1 MWPLPCLWFELI
13 YFLIHSPLF
22 ANGQHSCFGG
32 IESFEKTTGVGYGG
46 QVVGT
51 TILQQQDS
59 ALTRDCVNLCK
70 QQSQCNSFT
79 LNYVGFKCTSF
90 QITSQGR
97 RELLV
102 DSPSLNYFEKI
113 CFRGVQKHTFDELC
127 GDRLWAFERVKESHL
142 EGFIDREESNVKD
155 KEECAK
161 MCLLEENFPCRSA
174 DFDEVQKVCKLSR
187 EDRRSQPQAFRQVPG
202 SSRDY
207 LENQCSATAPTSC
220 RYETRVGVGV
230 VSMDLLQFA
239 QAVDDCQGQ
248 CDRETTFN
256 CRAYSYMENRC
267 YLSGDDT
274 VSLGPSGLPPLTN
287 AAYGEKKCITG
298 EYNESLFKQCTL
310 GVFTYEKI
318 TGFVMR
324 SAARTAIQLSSAG
337 ALGNTLECRQ
347 YCHSAGLDCPAFSVN
362 YQNMRCDK
370 LDRNSQGR
378 TQELS
383 PRAGENYFEKIC
395 LRGNFATACQ
405 GKAWAFERVLGM
417 ELVPTLYEKSF
428 SHVLSRRDCEEHC
441 LNEQTFN
448 CRSAVYFD
456 DSAECRL
463 SRHDRRTQADGVIKT
478 SNPRINY
485 LENQCIE
492 ETPTCPY
499 EKTAD
504 AYPIY
509 TDVVATTGI
518 VSEQACESFCTTY
531 PNFHCRSYAY
541 YPSNGQC
548 FISGDDRSSAGPGS
562 TNSRPGI
569 LFYERTCKDG
579 AQTVSTGSPLPTDT
593 GLNTIPTGVATRD
606 PPPLPSPSPSVST
619 LYPPLVPSCL
629 AGEKLTFARVSGHES
644 AARPGAILLT
654 SPSDGMTKDCL
665 LKCRTREDC
674 RSFTIDYKRHE
685 CFISGVFRGST
696 PAHLRPAPGKTYFE
710 GICIRANVPCGGR
723 LWATERIVDQELTG
737 AYPRDITRYI
747 SMHDCERRCIEERT
761 FICKSAVFDVNLQ
774 ECKLFAEDRSHRTVR
789 LNYGR
794 GMHYIENQCAV
805 LTAACKY
812 TVIQRDVYM
821 SHITRVVH
829 GVTSTFHCELECNR
843 EVDFNCR
850 SYTYV
855 ENGSLGPPQCLLSAD
870 NRQAVSPGILEY
882 RSRSLYAEKDCGDRS
897 VTASS
902 DYNGRTN
909 QAGGSPPKSLSGS
922 STLPPRLPSPA
933 NQVHTGLPSSGL
945 PSSGLPSSGL
955 PSSGLPSS
963 DLPSSDLPTFCSLD
977 QYTYEKTISYN
988 LRFAPRDRIPTRAT
1002 VGVVSDAHAECQR
1015 LGDRCRSFVVEYG
1028 DFQVASW
1035 LTAAAEDNRNALS
1048 VQTNAAYFEKVC
1060 FQERHC
1066 HKLWTFERMMN
1077 FEMRL
1082 TPERELAG
1090 IRRRAEC
1097 EDYCLRER
1105 AFTCRS
1111 ATYQQSRQLCLLYS
1125 ETRRSKPNSLQRT
1138 NDDVDYLENMCAP
1151 ESASTCVYQ
1160 DTLDRFFPVID
1171 RLTHAFTIQECQ
1183 RLCDLERRFPC
1194 RSIDYESVHH
1204 DCALSSEDVASHPL
1218 GTGGL
1223 IYRRFSIFSEKGACE
1238 QVSVQCNQQ
1247 DMVLTLNFDTP
1258 FHGRIYS
1265 RANPNQCYVMGSG
1278 QTQMQYTISLGTRCG
1293 TATDGPGKYVNE
1305 VMVQQHPVIMTDTD
1319 RNIRVVCSFEASDKT
1334 VTLAS
1339 TFARNSIS
1347 GAFGGGSGLDVTTGH
1362 RPTLSSVV
1370 ANTAPPPTVGM
1381 RIIDQSGRDASAVGL
1396 GDELTLLI
1404 EIRDPESAF
1413 AIFAR
1418 NLYARSSTGESLFL
1432 IDDRGCPV
1440 DATVFPALEP
1450 DFNNFKVLRSTFKA
1464 FRFPASGVVNFE
1476 VQIRFCQERCEAVR
1490 CQSSRDSFGRRKR
1503 RSVGAEDLH
1512 ETNTTTTKT
1521 TSSEDSMTTNDD
1533 PAFEYD
1539 ESSEEAT
1546 DEQTD
1551 RGVTIPSDPT
1561 TEPFTSTP
1569 TPTTTQNPGT
1579 TQNGTETVATE
1590 VYVSDAETANVAT
1603 SIEDELKKPYGGYGL
1618 GGGKIYARV
1627 FPEETDAQV
1636 IAELSSAAG
1645 VDSGHHR
1652 PVAITVESHVNMEPP
1667 VPEGRSYSPPAAG
1680 PGVAFVQD
1688 NIPLHHL
1695 PPMRAQYAPPAT
1707 SSWYLGQFGRYSH
1720 RGLSPAARFYQMHW
1734 ATRQHPQHSYYRG
1747 YIRELARVPEPPPP
1761 PRLHVSSRWPNAPRP
1776 TPPSARVSDNRILI
1790 DASSEEARSFEDTS
1804 PEEDATTHAPE
1815 VLGIAKWNQKNAL
1828 VGTRRSEDLVDG
1840 PRGNW
1845 SSQNESAPEQDSIK
1859 EEEVPLSLAIVVDDD
1874 RKTGLE
1880 RNWNRETPYQPPRA
1894 RKKESPRVITNAP
1907 KTNMKSGTL
1916 LDDDGALLD
1925 AEEVVCDTHTT
1936 VIVTAFIVS
1945 LVHIALAC
1953 AAYLFWRWH
1962 KVSFERSRAL
1972 IHSLRNSGQPNIH
1985 GQQMFL
1991 GPAHPMNYQYLQHS

>member
-1 MWPLPCLWFELI
+1 MLLFSPCIWWELL
-13 YFLIHSPLF
+13 YFFAHSTLF
-22 ANGQHSCFGG
+22 ANGEHNCFGG

-59 ALTRDCVNLCK
+59 ALTRDCINLCK
-70 QQSQCNSFT
+70 QQSQCNSFS

-90 QITSQGR
+90 QVTSQGR

-102 DSPSLNYFEKI
+102 DNPTLNYFEKI
-113 CFRGVQKHTFDELC
+113 CFRGIQKHTFDELC
-127 GDRLWAFERVKESHL
+127 GDRLWAFDRVKEAYL
-142 EGFIDREESNVKD
+142 DGFVHREELNVKD

-161 MCLLEENFPCRSA
+161 MCLLEGTFTCRSA
-174 DFDEVQKVCKLSR
+174 DFDEAQKVCKLSR

-230 VSMDLLQFA
+230 VTMDLLQFA
-239 QAVDDCQGQ
+239 SAVDECQTQ

-274 VSLGPSGLPPLTN
+274 VSLGPSGLPASTN
-287 AAYGEKKCITG
+287 AAYGEKKCIT
-298 EYNESLFKQCTL
+298 EQCTL

-324 SAARTAIQLSSAG
+324 SAARTSIPLSSPG

-456 DSAECRL
+456 DTAECRL

-492 ETPTCPY
+492 ESPTCPY
-499 EKTAD
+499 EKKAD

-541 YPSNGQC
+541 YPANGQC

-569 LFYERTCKDG
+569 LFYERACTDDNS
-579 AQTVSTGSPLPTDT
+579 QTHSTISPLPTDT
-593 GLNTIPTGVATRD
+593 GLNTIPTGSATRE
-606 PPPLPSPSPSVST
+606 PASFPSPSSSVST
-619 LYPPLVPSCL
+619 LYPPIAQSCQ

-644 AARPGAILLT
+644 AARPGQILLT

-665 LKCRTREDC
+665 LKCQQREDC
-674 RSFTIDYKRHE
+674 KSFTIDYKRHE
-685 CFISGVFRGST
+685 CFISGSYRGST
-696 PAHLRPAPGKTYFE
+696 PAHLRPAPAKTYFE
-710 GICIRANVPCGGR
+710 GICVRANVPCGGR

-737 AYPRDITRYI
+737 AYPRDVTRYI
-747 SMHDCERRCIEERT
+747 SMHDCERRCVEERN

-774 ECKLFAEDRSHRTVR
+774 ECKLFAEDRSHRSAR
-789 LNYGR
+789 LSYAR
-794 GMHYIENQCAV
+794 GMNYIENQCAV

-812 TVIQRDVYM
+812 TPIQRDVYM
-821 SHITRVVH
+821 THITRVVH

-870 NRQAVSPGILEY
+870 NRQAVSPGILEH
-882 RSRSLYAEKDCGDRS
+882 RSRSLYAEKDCADYSGTS
-897 VTASS
+897 G
-902 DYNGRTN
+902 DYNGRNN
-909 QAGGSPPKSLSGS
+909 QGPSGIPSGS
-922 STLPPRLPSPA
+922 TYPPRPPSPA
-933 NQVHTGLPSSGL
+933 NQIHTGGYPTN
-945 PSSGLPSSGL
+945 
-955 PSSGLPSS
+955 
-963 DLPSSDLPTFCSLD
+963 DLPTFCAFD
-977 QYTYEKTISYN
+977 QYTYEKTIGYN
-988 LRFAPRDRIPTRAT
+988 LRFAPRERIPTRAT
-1002 VGVVSDAHAECQR
+1002 VGVVNDAFSECQR

-1028 DFQVASW
+1028 DFQIASW
-1035 LTAAAEDNRNALS
+1035 LTVAAEDNRNGLS
-1048 VQTNAAYFEKVC
+1048 VQANSAYFEKVC

-1066 HKLWTFERMMN
+1066 NKLWTFERTMN
-1077 FEMRL
+1077 SYLQL
-1082 TPERELAG
+1082 TPDRELPG

-1097 EDYCLRER
+1097 EDYCLREKS
-1105 AFTCRS
+1105 FICKS
-1111 ATYQQSRQLCLLYS
+1111 ATYQQSRQLCRLFS
-1125 ETRRSKPNSLQRT
+1125 ENKRSKPNTLQNT
-1138 NDDVDYLENMCAP
+1138 NEDIDYLENLCAA
-1151 ESASTCVYQ
+1151 ESASTCIYQ
-1160 DTLDRFFPVID
+1160 DTLDRFLPSID
-1171 RLTHAFTIQECQ
+1171 RLTHAYSIQECQ

-1194 RSIDYESVHH
+1194 RSINFETVHH
-1204 DCALSSEDVASHPL
+1204 DCALSSDDLSSYPL
-1218 GTGGL
+1218 GAGGL
-1223 IYRRFSIFSEKGACE
+1223 IFRRFSVFM
-1238 QVSVQCNQQ
+1238 SVQCNQQ
-1247 DMVLTLNFDTP
+1247 EMILTLNFDSP

-1265 RANPNQCYVMGSG
+1265 RNNPNQCYVVGNG
-1278 QTQMQYTISLGTRCG
+1278 QNQMQYPISLGTRCG
-1293 TATDGPGKYVNE
+1293 TTTEGPGKYVNE
-1305 VMVQQHPVIMTDTD
+1305 VMVQQHPVIMTETD

-1339 TFARNSIS
+1339 TLARNSIS
-1347 GAFGGGSGLDVTTGH
+1347 GSFGGGPGLDVTTGV
-1362 RPTLSSVV
+1362 RPTLSSIV

-1381 RIIDQSGRDASAVGL
+1381 RIVDHSGHDASAVGL
-1396 GDELTLLI
+1396 GDELTLVI

-1413 AIFAR
+1413 GIFAR

-1440 DATVFPALEP
+1440 SATVFPALEP
-1450 DFNNFKVLRSTFKA
+1450 EFNNFRVLRSTFKA

-1476 VQIRFCQERCEAVR
+1476 VQIRFCQERCEPVK
-1490 CQSSRDSFGRRKR
+1490 CHNSRDSFGRKR
-1503 RSVGAEDLH
+1503 RNVDGNETATLKPMASENATESDHTESETEEESYEEYTDDSGTTLQQDQLLSTEPLPANDTDAKPVSLNETIEAAASHEIISNASLTLEEDLH
-1512 ETNTTTTKT
+1512 
-1521 TSSEDSMTTNDD
+1521 
-1533 PAFEYD
+1533 
-1539 ESSEEAT
+1539 
-1546 DEQTD
+1546 
-1551 RGVTIPSDPT
+1551 
-1561 TEPFTSTP
+1561 
-1569 TPTTTQNPGT
+1569 
-1579 TQNGTETVATE
+1579 
-1590 VYVSDAETANVAT
+1590 
-1603 SIEDELKKPYGGYGL
+1603 KPYGGYGM
-1618 GGGKIYARV
+1618 GGGKVYARM
-1627 FPEETDAQV
+1627 FPEDTDPLA
-1636 IAELSSAAG
+1636 ADSASDKST
-1645 VDSGHHR
+1645 VDVRGHHR
-1652 PVAITVESHVNMEPP
+1652 APPLIVESHVTLDTRRDRSAAPP
-1667 VPEGRSYSPPAAG
+1667 QSPRMN
-1680 PGVAFVQD
+1680 FIRD
-1688 NIPLHHL
+1688 KIPLHHM
-1695 PPMRAQYAPPAT
+1695 PPMRAQYVPPQWNT
-1707 SSWYLGQFGRYSH
+1707 YFRYT
-1720 RGLSPAARFYQMHW
+1720 RPFPQGYPSPW
-1734 ATRQHPQHSYYRG
+1734 SYHTGPKVYRG
-1747 YIRELARVPEPPPP
+1747 FIREIPHIPEPP
-1761 PRLHVSSRWPNAPRP
+1761 RLV
-1776 TPPSARVSDNRILI
+1776 
-1790 DASSEEARSFEDTS
+1790 TS
-1804 PEEDATTHAPE
+1804 PFSNSTDNETSTPEPPITAGDVGLSGAGSNTQAPE
-1815 VLGIAKWNQKNAL
+1815 ILSVAKWNQGAL
-1828 VGTRRSEDLVDG
+1828 SHTADLVDG
-1840 PRGNW
+1840 PRDNKI
-1845 SSQNESAPEQDSIK
+1845 SNDDNK
-1859 EEEVPLSLAIVVDDD
+1859 EEEVPLSLAIVVNEEQKSVLD
-1874 RKTGLE
+1874 
-1880 RNWNRETPYQPPRA
+1880 RNWNRETPFQTSRT
-1894 RKKESPRVITNAP
+1894 RKKEIPAVITG
-1907 KTNMKSGTL
+1907 SSVYQ
-1916 LDDDGALLD
+1916 D
-1925 AEEVVCDTHTT
+1925 EEDFVCDTHTT

-1945 LVHIALAC
+1945 LVHIGLAC
-1953 AAYLFWRWH
+1953 AGYFFWRWH
-1962 KVSFERSRAL
+1962 KNSFERSRAL
-1972 IHSLRNSGQPNIH
+1972 IQSLRSQPTNP
-1985 GQQMFL
+1985 QMFL
-1991 GPAHPMNYQYLQHS
+1991 APSHPMNYQYLQSTSKDNSTRDLHSPRPPIIYGTSEVSFRQVYGDFETPP

>member
-1 MWPLPCLWFELI
+1 MWLHPCLWLEFI
-13 YFLIHSPLF
+13 YFLAHSPLF

-79 LNYVGFKCTSF
+79 LNYVGYKCTSF
-90 QITSQGR
+90 QVTSQGR

-102 DSPSLNYFEKI
+102 DNPSLNYFEKI
-113 CFRGVQKHTFDELC
+113 CFRGVQKNTFDALC
-127 GDRLWAFERVKESHL
+127 GDRLWAFERVKESYL

-161 MCLLEENFPCRSA
+161 MCLLEDNFPCRSA
-174 DFDEVQKVCKLSR
+174 DFDEVQKLCKLSR

-207 LENQCSATAPTSC
+207 LENQCSAT
-220 RYETRVGVGV
+220 E
-230 VSMDLLQFA
+230 
-239 QAVDDCQGQ
+239 
-248 CDRETTFN
+248 
-256 CRAYSYMENRC
+256 
-267 YLSGDDT
+267 
-274 VSLGPSGLPPLTN
+274 
-287 AAYGEKKCITG
+287 
-298 EYNESLFKQCTL
+298 QCTL

-324 SAARTAIQLSSAG
+324 SAARTAIQLSSPG

-347 YCHSAGLDCPAFSVN
+347 FCQSSGLDCPAFSVN

-441 LNEQTFN
+441 LNEQAFN

-456 DSAECRL
+456 DTAECRL
-463 SRHDRRTQADGVIKT
+463 SRHDRRTQPDGVIKT

-548 FISGDDRSSAGPGS
+548 FISGDDRASAGPGS

-569 LFYERTCKDG
+569 LFYERACKDNA
-579 AQTVSTGSPLPTDT
+579 AQTVSTGSPLSTDT
-593 GLNTIPTGVATRD
+593 GLNTIPPGVATRG

-619 LYPPLVPSCL
+619 LYPPLVQSCL
-629 AGEKLTFARVSGHES
+629 AGEKMTFARVSGYES

-665 LKCRTREDC
+665 LKCQQREDC

-685 CFISGVFRGST
+685 CFISGYYRATT
-696 PAHLRPAPGKTYFE
+696 PAHLRPAPAKSYFE
-710 GICIRANVPCGGR
+710 GICVRANVPCGGR
-723 LWATERIVDQELTG
+723 LWATERLVDQELAGT
-737 AYPRDITRYI
+737 YPRDVTRYI
-747 SMHDCERRCIEERT
+747 SMHDCERRCVEERT
-761 FICKSAVFDVNLQ
+761 FICKAAVFDVNLQ
-774 ECKLFAEDRSHRTVR
+774 ECKLFAEDRSHRAAR
-789 LNYGR
+789 LTYGR
-794 GMHYIENQCAV
+794 GMYYIENQCAI
-805 LTAACKY
+805 LTAPCKY
-812 TVIQRDVYM
+812 TAIERDVYM
-821 SHITRVVH
+821 THITRIVH

-843 EVDFNCR
+843 ESDFNCR

-882 RSRSLYAEKDCGDRS
+882 RSRSLYAEKDCRESS
-897 VTASS
+897 VTTLSS
-902 DYNGRTN
+902 DNYNGRTT
-909 QAGGSPPKSLSGS
+909 QDKHRGSLPGSHPSGS
-922 STLPPRLPSPA
+922 TPSPRQPSPA
-933 NQVHTGLPSSGL
+933 NQVHTGF
-945 PSSGLPSSGL
+945 
-955 PSSGLPSS
+955 PSS
-963 DLPSSDLPTFCSLD
+963 DSPTFCSFD
-977 QYTYEKTISYN
+977 QYTYEKTIGYN

-1002 VGVVSDAHAECQR
+1002 VGVVSDAYAECQR

-1035 LTAAAEDNRNALS
+1035 LPLAAEDNRNALS

-1060 FQERHC
+1060 FLERHC

-1077 FEMRL
+1077 FEMRT
-1082 TPERELAG
+1082 TPERELSG

-1105 AFTCRS
+1105 AFICKS

-1125 ETRRSKPNSLQRT
+1125 ETRRSKANSVQRT
-1138 NDDVDYLENMCAP
+1138 NEDIDYLENMCAP

-1160 DTLDRFFPVID
+1160 DTLGRFLPVID

-1194 RSIDYESVHH
+1194 RSINYESVHH
-1204 DCALSSEDVASHPL
+1204 DCALSSEDLASYPL
-1218 GTGGL
+1218 GNGGL
-1223 IYRRFSIFSEKGACE
+1223 IYRRFSIFSEKGSCE

-1247 DMVLTLNFDTP
+1247 DMVLTLNFDMP

-1265 RANPNQCYVMGSG
+1265 RNNPNQCYVMGNG
-1278 QTQMQYTISLGTRCG
+1278 QTQMQYIISLGTRCG
-1293 TATDGPGKYVNE
+1293 TTTEGPGKYVNE

-1339 TFARNSIS
+1339 TLARNSIA
-1347 GAFGGGSGLDVTTGH
+1347 GPFGGASGLDVTTGH
-1362 RPTLSSVV
+1362 RPTLSSIV

-1381 RIIDQSGRDASAVGL
+1381 RIVDHLGRDANAVGL
-1396 GDELTLLI
+1396 GDELTLII

-1440 DATVFPALEP
+1440 DAAVFPSLEP
-1450 DFNNFKVLRSTFKA
+1450 EFNNNKVLKSTFKA

-1476 VQIRFCQERCEAVR
+1476 VQIRFCQERCEPVR
-1490 CQSSRDSFGRRKR
+1490 CHNSKESYGRRRKR
-1503 RSVGAEDLH
+1503 SVTPITGEAKV
-1512 ETNTTTTKT
+1512 NTTTTTIRVEEST
-1521 TSSEDSMTTNDD
+1521 TAKGESV
-1533 PAFEYD
+1533 AEY
-1539 ESSEEAT
+1539 EGSSEEVTEEVIKQGRAVVPQDTTT
-1546 DEQTD
+1546 DLYSASTTEL
-1551 RGVTIPSDPT
+1551 PT
-1561 TEPFTSTP
+1561 TEQTFDITAEDSITNSKNSNIHIEDMGNTNVTS
-1569 TPTTTQNPGT
+1569 
-1579 TQNGTETVATE
+1579 
-1590 VYVSDAETANVAT
+1590 

-1618 GGGKIYARV
+1618 GGGKIYAKI
-1627 FPEETDAQV
+1627 FPEDIDVQVAAQS
-1636 IAELSSAAG
+1636 ASARSSDG
-1645 VDSGHHR
+1645 GTHR
-1652 PVAITVESHVNMEPP
+1652 QPAITVESHVNMEPP
-1667 VPEGRSYSPPAAG
+1667 PSRTRSLFLPVPEQGAT
-1680 PGVAFVQD
+1680 FVQD

-1695 PPMRAQYAPPAT
+1695 PPMRA
-1707 SSWYLGQFGRYSH
+1707 RYSAPSIPGWRMNPH
-1720 RGLSPAARFYQMHW
+1720 GPHYHQELSRASRFYQVHW
-1734 ATRQHPQHSYYRG
+1734 PAKQPPQQFYYRG
-1747 YIRELARVPEPPPP
+1747 IIRELPHIPEPPQLPK
-1761 PRLHVSSRWPNAPRP
+1761 LFVAPRFP
-1776 TPPSARVSDNRILI
+1776 TGLDLVSTTYSNASENLI
-1790 DASSEEARSFEDTS
+1790 ADSSETRSFEGKSISSEEG
-1804 PEEDATTHAPE
+1804 TTHAPE
-1815 VLGIAKWNQKNAL
+1815 VLSIAKWNQGDAL
-1828 VGTRRSEDLVDG
+1828 HEKKRSEDFVDG
-1840 PRGNW
+1840 IRGNSVSQKE
-1845 SSQNESAPEQDSIK
+1845 SSLFQDTAK
-1859 EEEVPLSLAIVVDDD
+1859 VEEFPLSMAIVVSDES
-1874 RKTGLE
+1874 KTPHD
-1880 RNWNRETPYQPPRA
+1880 RNWDRETPTYRPPRA
-1894 RKKESPRVITNAP
+1894 RKKENSKVITNGPNHAA
-1907 KTNMKSGTL
+1907 GAV
-1916 LDDDGALLD
+1916 LDEDALLE

-1953 AAYLFWRWH
+1953 AGYLFWRWH
-1962 KVSFERSRAL
+1962 RASFERSRAL
-1972 IHSLRNSGQPNIH
+1972 IHSLRSSGQPGLH

-1991 GPAHPMNYQYLQHS
+1991 GPTHPMNYQYLQHSSSSKDGPSREVHSLRSPVIYGTSEVSFRQVYGDFETPP